1 MNVLRTANRRQ
12 CKLSIIL
19 SAMLVILSAGC
30 ATKKENLHPGDPF
43 EPTNRAMFRFNEKL
57 DKVVMKP
64 VAQTYVKVVPD
75 HLRQGVRNFLGNVDD
90 SWSFVN
96 ALLQNKREV
105 AGQNLG
111 RVLVNS
117 FLGIGGIF
125 DVASEAR
132 IERQSEDLGQT
143 LAVWGVPRGPY
154 LVLPFF
160 GPSTVRDG
168 VGQVTWG
175 LVNPL
180 QAASDEVGYT
190 ALGLR
195 AIDSRSQLLDVD
207 IIVGDSIS
215 DRYSFLR
222 SAYLQRREYQIR
234 DGQREPDSDLEEDL
248 SETAPATPVK

>member
-1 MNVLRTANRRQ
+1 M
-12 CKLSIIL
+12 L
-19 SAMLVILSAGC
+19 SALLAALVFLSAGC

-57 DKVVMKP
+57 DQVVMKP

-75 HLRQGVRNFLGNVDD
+75 HVRQGVRNFLGNVDD

-117 FLGIGGIF
+117 FIGIGGIF
-125 DVASEAR
+125 DVASEAG

-168 VGQVTWG
+168 AGQAVWMV
-175 LVNPL
+175 VNPL
-180 QAASDEVGYT
+180 QAASDDVGYT

-195 AIDSRSQLLDVD
+195 AVDSRAQLLDVD
-207 IIVGDSIS
+207 TIVGDSVS

-222 SAYLQRREYQIR
+222 SAYLQRRDYQIR
-234 DGQREPDSDLEEDL
+234 DGQREPEMEFEEDAAD
-248 SETAPATPVK
+248 TASPVKK

>member
-1 MNVLRTANRRQ
+1 VNTLRTANHKR
-12 CKLSIIL
+12 CML
-19 SAMLVILSAGC
+19 SALLAALVFLSAGC

-57 DKVVMKP
+57 DQVVMKP

-75 HLRQGVRNFLGNVDD
+75 HVRQGVRNFLGNVDD

-117 FLGIGGIF
+117 FIGIGGIF
-125 DVASEAR
+125 DVASEAG

-168 VGQVTWG
+168 TGQAVWM

-180 QAASDEVGYT
+180 QVASNEVGYT

-195 AIDSRSQLLDVD
+195 AIDSRAQLLDVD
-207 IIVGDSIS
+207 TIVGDSVS

-222 SAYLQRREYQIR
+222 SAYLQRRDYQIR
-234 DGQREPDSDLEEDL
+234 DGQREPEIEFEED
-248 SETAPATPVK
+248 TADNASPVKK